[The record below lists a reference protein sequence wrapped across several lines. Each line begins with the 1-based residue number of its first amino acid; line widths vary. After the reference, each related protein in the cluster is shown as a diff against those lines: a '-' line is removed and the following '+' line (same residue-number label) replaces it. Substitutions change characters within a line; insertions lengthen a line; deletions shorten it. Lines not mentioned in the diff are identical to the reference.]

1 MTKKIF
7 SFSFLVGVLALLLC
21 TGLFFGLQFRQN
33 LDEAG
38 LTLEQE
44 THYVAQ
50 GIEQNGETYLDNL
63 VSDKHITWMDPD
75 GSVRYDTHSAEL
87 PNQSDLTEVQEAE
100 ESGSGRAMRRSGS
113 DGVMNLYYAQRL
125 SDGSIVRLSMPVSAI
140 RSALI
145 TVSPVL
151 WVFVLVLTI
160 SGVSSFRAARNIIRP
175 INEMDLDHPEQSK
188 VYPELSPLVARLQAQ
203 KLTIDEQM
211 ETLHRRQKE
220 FTALTDSMSEGF
232 LLLDKSGKVLSANA
246 CARQLLPELSQSAE
260 TVSSPETKA
269 VADQALDGDH
279 READLQINGRSWR
292 LIANPVRSR
301 GSVVG
306 AVLLWMDMTERAQRE
321 RLRQE
326 FSANVSHELKTPLTS
341 ISGFAELMA
350 QGNVPPDRVREF
362 SADIHREAQRLIAL
376 IEDIMKLSH
385 LDENE
390 GLPEQAPV
398 DLYALCRDVLDI
410 LTPAADKQEIRMTL
424 EGEEAVVSGMWQLL
438 HEMVYNLCDN
448 AIKYNRPGGSVTV
461 KVEKADD
468 SVRLTVADTGIG
480 IPQAEQS
487 RVFERFYRVDKS
499 HSRQMGGTGLG
510 LSIVKHGAQLHHAS
524 LMLMSTPDVGTTIIL
539 DFPTQEA

>member
-38 LTLEQE
+38 SSLEQE

-50 GIEQNGETYLDNL
+50 GIQQNGETYLENL
-63 VSDKHITWMDPD
+63 MSDKHITWMDPD
-75 GSVRYDTHSAEL
+75 GNVRYDTHSAEL
-87 PNQSDLTEVQEAE
+87 PNQSDLTEVQEAKE
-100 ESGSGRAMRRSGS
+100 TGSGRAMHRSGS
-113 DGVMNLYYAQRL
+113 EGVMNLYYALRL

-160 SGVSSFRAARNIIRP
+160 SGVSSFRAARKIIRP

-188 VYPELSPLVARLQAQ
+188 IYPELSPLVTRLQAQ

-232 LLLDKSGKVLSANA
+232 LLLDKDGKVLSANA
-246 CARQLLPELSQSAE
+246 CARQLLPELAQGGE
-260 TVSSPETKA
+260 TVACHETLA
-269 VADQALDGDH
+269 AAEVALEGDH
-279 READLQINGRSWR
+279 RETDMQKNGRSWR

-306 AVLLWMDMTERAQRE
+306 AVLLWMDITERAQRE

-326 FSANVSHELKTPLTS
+326 FSANVSHENPADLHFRLRGAHGP
-341 ISGFAELMA
+341 GQRAPGPG
-350 QGNVPPDRVREF
+350 QGVFRRHSPGSPAAHRPDRRHYEALPPGRERNPAR
-362 SADIHREAQRLIAL
+362 ADARGSLRSVPERAGHPEAR
-376 IEDIMKLSH
+376 
-385 LDENE
+385 
-390 GLPEQAPV
+390 GGQAGDP
-398 DLYALCRDVLDI
+398 
-410 LTPAADKQEIRMTL
+410 
-424 EGEEAVVSGMWQLL
+424 SG
-438 HEMVYNLCDN
+438 
-448 AIKYNRPGGSVTV
+448 PGGR
-461 KVEKADD
+461 AGHG
-468 SVRLTVADTGIG
+468 VRRLAAI
-480 IPQAEQS
+480 A
-487 RVFERFYRVDKS
+487 RN
-499 HSRQMGGTGLG
+499 GL
-510 LSIVKHGAQLHHAS
+510 
-524 LMLMSTPDVGTTIIL
+524 
-539 DFPTQEA
+539 

>member
-38 LTLEQE
+38 SSLEQE

-50 GIEQNGETYLDNL
+50 GIQQNGETYLENL
-63 VSDKHITWMDPD
+63 MSDKRITWMDPD
-75 GSVRYDTHSAEL
+75 GNVRYDTHSAEL
-87 PNQSDLTEVQEAE
+87 PNQSDLTEVQEAKE
-100 ESGSGRAMRRSGS
+100 TGSGRAMHRSGS
-113 DGVMNLYYAQRL
+113 EGVMNLYYALRL

-160 SGVSSFRAARNIIRP
+160 SGVSSFRAARKIIRP

-188 VYPELSPLVARLQAQ
+188 IYPELSPLVTRLQAQ

-232 LLLDKSGKVLSANA
+232 LLLDKDGKVLSANA
-246 CARQLLPELSQSAE
+246 CARQLLPELAQGGE
-260 TVSSPETKA
+260 TVACPETLA
-269 VADQALDGDH
+269 AAEVALEGDH
-279 READLQINGRSWR
+279 REMDMQKNGRSWR

-306 AVLLWMDMTERAQRE
+306 AVLLWMDITERAQRE

-390 GLPEQAPV
+390 TLPEQTPV
-398 DLYALCRDVLDI
+398 DLYDLCRNVLDI
-410 LTPAADKQEIRMTL
+410 LKPAADRQEIRLAL
-424 EGEEAVVSGMWQLL
+424 EGEPATVSGVWQLL

-480 IPQAEQS
+480 IPQSEQG

-510 LSIVKHGAQLHHAS
+510 LSIVKHGAQLHHAR
-524 LMLMSTPDVGTTIIL
+524 LMLKSTPDVGTTIIL
-539 DFPTQEA
+539 DFPAQAA